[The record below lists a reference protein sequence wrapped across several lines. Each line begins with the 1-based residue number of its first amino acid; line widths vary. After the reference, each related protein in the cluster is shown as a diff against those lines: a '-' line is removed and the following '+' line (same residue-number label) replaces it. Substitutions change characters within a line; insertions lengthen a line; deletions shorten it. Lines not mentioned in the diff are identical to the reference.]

1 MTGAHEAPGEPAP
14 EPAGRPEPPN
24 AAQVGQPGQ
33 PGQPGLVEHEP
44 RGQREN
50 LHTRSDR
57 TLSFDP
63 AGVDELGVL
72 PWPILLRRRLAATI
86 GIDRR
91 WAVLWVVLG
100 GLFTVSFTIT
110 ILVVS
115 LQDIADDLDSS
126 VNVLNWA
133 ITGPMLAFGVVGPAF
148 GKAGD
153 LWGHKRVFCMGLLLA
168 GVFAAL
174 TAVAWSAPAM
184 IAFRILS
191 ASAGS
196 ACGPSAMAYINR
208 LFAAEVRVKPL
219 GYWSFVT
226 AGAPV
231 LGVVAGGPLVES
243 IGWRAIF
250 AVQAP
255 LCMVGVVVALWL
267 LPDTDRLTGVR
278 FDVKGSFAL
287 GVGATA
293 LLAGISQGPKWGWA
307 SAAVIGCIVLGVA
320 SLVAFVR
327 IESTVTDPL
336 VRLDW
341 FRTRNIAF
349 PVLSQTLT
357 NFAYMG
363 GFILAPQVL
372 ERGLGL
378 STSTTGLLV
387 IARPL
392 TFSLIAPLAGL
403 VTIRVGERISG
414 VVGAV
419 GVVGSMMCWATVGAD
434 TALWFVVVALALSGA
449 GLGIASPAMTSLTAN
464 AVDERDL
471 GVAGAMQQLMSQLGA
486 VVGTVVLTT
495 ISASGGAGDLGPY
508 QRAFWVAAGVA
519 VLGTLAASF
528 CRSTPRS

>member
-1 MTGAHEAPGEPAP
+1 VTGADESSAPRSTSARHAPEIPAP
-14 EPAGRPEPPN
+14 SGR
-24 AAQVGQPGQ
+24 
-33 PGQPGLVEHEP
+33 
-44 RGQREN
+44 RDREN
-50 LHTRSDR
+50 VHPRADR

-63 AGVDELGVL
+63 AGVDELGVV
-72 PWPILLRRRLAATI
+72 PWPILLRRRIAAKV

-115 LQDIADDLDSS
+115 LQRIADDLGTS
-126 VNVLNWA
+126 VSVLNWA

-153 LWGHKRVFCMGLLLA
+153 LWGHKRVFVIGLLFA

-174 TAVAWSAPAM
+174 TAIAWSPATM

-208 LFAAEVRVKPL
+208 LFEAEIRVKPL
-219 GYWSFVT
+219 GYWSFVM

-231 LGVVAGGPLVES
+231 LGVVAGGPLVET

-255 LCMVGVVVALWL
+255 LCLIGVVVALWL
-267 LPDTDRLTGVR
+267 LPGTDRLHGVR
-278 FDVKGSFAL
+278 FDVLGSLTL
-287 GVGATA
+287 GLGATA
-293 LLAGISQGPKWGWA
+293 LLAGVSQGPKWGWSSPA
-307 SAAVIGCIVLGVA
+307 VLSAFAVGVM

-327 IESTVTDPL
+327 VEARVSDPL

-349 PVLSQTLT
+349 PVLSQTLG

-372 ERGLGL
+372 EKGLAL

-403 VTIRVGERISG
+403 VTIRVGERSAG
-414 VVGAV
+414 VVGAL
-419 GVVGSMMCWATVGAD
+419 GVVGSMVCWALVGPD
-434 TALWFVVVALALSGA
+434 TGLWFVVVALALSGA
-449 GLGIASPAMTSLTAN
+449 GLGISSPAMTSLTAN
-464 AVDERDL
+464 AVAECDL
-471 GVAGAMQQLMSQLGA
+471 GVAGAMQQLMTQLGA

-495 ISASGGAGDLGPY
+495 ISVDGAEGALGPY
-508 QRAFWVAAGVA
+508 QHAFWVGAAVA
-519 VLGTLAASF
+519 LLGAGAAALVH
-528 CRSTPRS
+528 STPRETTGGRVPGG

>member
-1 MTGAHEAPGEPAP
+1 MQSAVSGVPAESAMPGDGPSL
-14 EPAGRPEPPN
+14 
-24 AAQVGQPGQ
+24 PGGTSS
-33 PGQPGLVEHEP
+33 P
-44 RGQREN
+44 REN
-50 LHTRSDR
+50 VSARAHR

-63 AGVDELGVL
+63 AGVDELGVV
-72 PWPILLRRRLAATI
+72 PWPILLRRRLADRI

-115 LQDIADDLDSS
+115 LPRISDDLDSS
-126 VNVLNWA
+126 VSVLNWA

-153 LWGHKRVFCMGLLLA
+153 LWGHKRVFVIGLLLA

-174 TAVAWSAPAM
+174 TAVAWSAASM
-184 IAFRILS
+184 ITFRILS

-208 LFAAEVRVKPL
+208 LFPAEERVKPL

-231 LGVVAGGPLVES
+231 IGVVAGGPLVEA

-250 AVQAP
+250 AIQAP
-255 LCMVGVVVALWL
+255 LCLIGVVVALWL
-267 LPDTDRLTGVR
+267 LPGTDRLQGVR
-278 FDVKGSFAL
+278 FDVKGSVTL
-287 GVGATA
+287 GVGATSI
-293 LLAGISQGPKWGWA
+293 LAAISQGPNWGWSSPA
-307 SAAVIGCIVLGVA
+307 TLGLAVVGVVSIVV
-320 SLVAFVR
+320 FVR
-327 IESTVTDPL
+327 IEGRVSDPL

-372 ERGLGL
+372 EQGLAL

-403 VTIRVGERISG
+403 VTIRVGERSAG
-414 VVGAV
+414 VAGAV
-419 GVVGSMMCWATVGAD
+419 GVVASMVCWAFVGAD
-434 TALWFVVVALALSGA
+434 TALWFIVVALALSGA

-464 AVDERDL
+464 AVDESDL
-471 GVAGAMQQLMSQLGA
+471 GVAGAMQQLMTQLGA

-495 ISASGGAGDLGPY
+495 VSVDGGAGNLAPY
-508 QRAFWVAAGVA
+508 QHAFWVAAAVA
-519 VLGTLAASF
+519 VAGIAAAAMV
-528 CRSTPRS
+528 RSTPR